1 MSEYEAMT
9 DRRSVLKQGQID
21 ILELLYKYR
30 FGSRQLL
37 ADSLGI
43 KAGSSLHEKLQVL
56 IKHEYIAVR
65 HEKRLKL
72 YGVPAAYYLTP
83 KGLRTLAALPE
94 HKYITNSLIKGG
106 YRDKAVSQ
114 AFVDQ
119 CLRVY
124 AQTNQLGAF
133 YPNLKVYL
141 RRDMSRYSYF
151 PSTLPDAFIS
161 LSVNG
166 TPKRFF
172 LDVLPDIM
180 PTKPLYQR
188 VTNYAQFFEEGNW
201 DVVSNELPSLLF
213 VGETSTTERRLQRL
227 IRSALRNAELD
238 EDIAVYTTTFGAIE
252 HVEGEGAIWTSLDEP
267 DELLSLENL

>member
-1 MSEYEAMT
+1 MRSYEAML
-9 DRRSVLKQGQID
+9 DGRSTLKQGQIN

-37 ADSLGI
+37 ADSLGV

-72 YGVPAAYYLTP
+72 YGMPAAYYLTP
-83 KGLRTLAALPE
+83 KGLRTLAALPDHE
-94 HKYITNSLIKGG
+94 YLTDSVVKGG
-106 YRDKAVSQ
+106 YRDKTVSQ
-114 AFVDQ
+114 TFIDQ

-124 AQTNQLGAF
+124 TQTNQIKAF
-133 YPNLKVYL
+133 YPDLKVYL

-151 PSTLPDAFIS
+151 PSNLPDAFLS
-161 LSVNG
+161 LPTKGS
-166 TPKRFF
+166 PKRFF
-172 LDVLPDIM
+172 FDILPDIM

-201 DVVSNELPSLLF
+201 DNVSDELPILLF

-227 IRSALRNAELD
+227 VRSALRNAELD
-238 EDIAVYTTTFGAIE
+238 EDILVYTTTFGAIE
-252 HVEGEGAIWTSLDEP
+252 HLEGEGAIWTSLDDP
-267 DELLSLENL
+267 DELLALEHL